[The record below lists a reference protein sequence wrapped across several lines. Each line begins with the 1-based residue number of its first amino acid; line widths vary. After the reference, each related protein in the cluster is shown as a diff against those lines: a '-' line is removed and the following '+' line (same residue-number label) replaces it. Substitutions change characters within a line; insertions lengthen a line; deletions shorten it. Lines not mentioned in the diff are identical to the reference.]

1 MIQVTANQKQEA
13 FFKEIYKTYSSK
25 VHRLCLGY
33 TGNAMEADDLLQEIF
48 IKAWQN
54 LDKFRGD
61 SQVSTW
67 IYRIAVNT
75 CLYHLRSQKNKKS
88 VDMDISLLKR
98 EDEVDDKEQ
107 QIQLL
112 YKCISELSEAD
123 RLIITL
129 LLEEVP
135 YHEIAAITE
144 ISEGNL
150 RVKIHRI
157 KQQLST
163 IYTKYE
169 RI

>member
-1 MIQVTANQKQEA
+1 MTTHQNQET
-13 FFKEIYKTYSSK
+13 FFKEIYKTYSPK

-33 TGNAMEADDLLQEIF
+33 TGNAMEADDLLQEVF

-61 SQVSTW
+61 SQISTW

-75 CLYHLRSQKNKKS
+75 CLYHLRSQKNKRS
-88 VDMDISLLKR
+88 VDIDVSIIKK

-107 QIQLL
+107 QVQLL
-112 YKCISELSEAD
+112 YKCISELSESD

-135 YHEIAAITE
+135 YHEIAAVTE

-163 IYTKYE
+163 IYAKYE

>member
-1 MIQVTANQKQEA
+1 VTTNQNQDS
-13 FFKEIYKTYSSK
+13 FFKEIYKTYSPK

-33 TGNAMEADDLLQEIF
+33 TGNAMEADDLLQEVF

-88 VDMDISLLKR
+88 VDIDKAILKQ
-98 EDEVDDKEQ
+98 EDEMDDKEQ
-107 QIQLL
+107 QVQLL
-112 YKCISELSEAD
+112 YKCISELSESD

-135 YHEIAAITE
+135 YGEIAQVTE

-163 IYTKYE
+163 IYAKYE
-169 RI
+169 RV

>member
-1 MIQVTANQKQEA
+1 MTTNQNQET
-13 FFKEIYKTYSSK
+13 FFKEIYETYSPK

-33 TGNAMEADDLLQEIF
+33 TGDTMEADDLLQEVF

-61 SQVSTW
+61 SQISTW

-88 VDMDISLLKR
+88 VDIDKAIIKK
-98 EDEVDDKEQ
+98 EEETDDKEQ
-107 QIQLL
+107 QIELL

-135 YHEIAAITE
+135 YHEIAAVTE

-163 IYTKYE
+163 IYAKYE

>member
-1 MIQVTANQKQEA
+1 MTNIQNQDA
-13 FFKEIYKTYSSK
+13 FFKELYKTYSPK

-33 TGNAMEADDLLQEIF
+33 TGNAMEADDLLQEVF

-54 LDKFRGD
+54 MDKFRGD
-61 SQVSTW
+61 SQISTW

-75 CLYHLRSQKNKKS
+75 CLYHLRSQKNKKN
-88 VDMDISLLKR
+88 VDIDKTILR
-98 EDEVDDKEQ
+98 QEDELDDKEQ
-107 QIQLL
+107 QVQLL

-135 YHEIAAITE
+135 YEEIATVTE

-163 IYTKYE
+163 IYAKYE

>member
-1 MIQVTANQKQEA
+1 MTNNQNQET
-13 FFKEIYKTYSSK
+13 FFKDIYQTYSPK

-33 TGNAMEADDLLQEIF
+33 TGNAMEADDLLQEVF

-61 SQVSTW
+61 SQISTW

-75 CLYHLRSQKNKKS
+75 CLHHLRSQKNKKS
-88 VDMDISLLKR
+88 VDIDKTIIKR
-98 EDEVDDKEQ
+98 EEETDDKEQ
-107 QIQLL
+107 QLQLL

-135 YHEIAAITE
+135 YSEIAEVTA

-163 IYTKYE
+163 IYAKYE

>member
-1 MIQVTANQKQEA
+1 MTTNQNQET
-13 FFKEIYKTYSSK
+13 FFKEIYKTYSPK

-33 TGNAMEADDLLQEIF
+33 TGNAMEADDLLQEVF

-61 SQVSTW
+61 SQMSTW

-75 CLYHLRSQKNKKS
+75 CLYHLRSQKNKRS
-88 VDMDISLLKR
+88 VDIDVSIIKK

-107 QIQLL
+107 QVQLL
-112 YKCISELSEAD
+112 YKCISELSESD

-135 YHEIAAITE
+135 YHEIAAVTE

-163 IYTKYE
+163 IYAKYE

>member
-1 MIQVTANQKQEA
+1 MTTPQNQDA

-33 TGNAMEADDLLQEIF
+33 TGNAMEADDLLQEVF

-75 CLYHLRSQKNKKS
+75 CLYHIRSQKNKRS
-88 VDMDISLLKR
+88 VDIDVSIIKR
-98 EDEVDDKEQ
+98 EDEIDDKEQ

-112 YKCISELSEAD
+112 YKCISELSESD

-135 YHEIAAITE
+135 YPEIAVITE

-163 IYTKYE
+163 IYAKYE

>member
-1 MIQVTANQKQEA
+1 MTTNQNQET
-13 FFKEIYKTYSSK
+13 FFKEIYETYSPK

-33 TGNAMEADDLLQEIF
+33 TGDTMEADDLLQEVF

-61 SQVSTW
+61 SQISTW

-88 VDMDISLLKR
+88 VDIDKAIIKK
-98 EDEVDDKEQ
+98 EEETDDKEQ

-135 YHEIAAITE
+135 YHEIAAVTE

-163 IYTKYE
+163 IYAKYE

>member
-1 MIQVTANQKQEA
+1 MTSNQNQET
-13 FFKEIYKTYSSK
+13 FFKEIYETYSPK

-33 TGNAMEADDLLQEIF
+33 TGDTMEADDLLQEVF

-61 SQVSTW
+61 SQISTW

-88 VDMDISLLKR
+88 VDIDKAIIKK
-98 EDEVDDKEQ
+98 EEETDDKEQ

-135 YHEIAAITE
+135 YNEIAAVTE

-163 IYTKYE
+163 IYARYE